1 MLGELMNMMAE
12 MATFDELVAVLE
24 DHIKLYKEGRKNG
37 KDFLTKTCSLILTK
51 SLQESGVN
59 MGSEFERY
67 KESLKESKND
77 SDFEEDSEEDSIP
90 EDMPE
95 DLKELYSKI
104 KRSK

>member
-1 MLGELMNMMAE
+1 MLGELMNIMAE
-12 MATFDELVAVLE
+12 MASFDELVAVLE
-24 DHIKLYKEGRKNG
+24 DHIKMYKEGRKNG

-59 MGSEFERY
+59 MSNEFEKY
-67 KESLKESKND
+67 KKDLKESKND
-77 SDFEEDSEEDSIP
+77 FEEDSIP
-90 EDMPE
+90 ENMPE

>member
-12 MATFDELVAVLE
+12 MASFDELVSVLE
-24 DHIKLYKEGRKNG
+24 DHIKMYKEGRENG

-77 SDFEEDSEEDSIP
+77 SIP

>member
-12 MATFDELVAVLE
+12 MASFDELVAVLE

-77 SDFEEDSEEDSIP
+77 SDSEEDSIP

>member
-1 MLGELMNMMAE
+1 MNLMAE
-12 MATFDELVAVLE
+12 MASFDELVEVLE
-24 DHIKLYKEGRKNG
+24 DHIKMYKEGRENG

-67 KESLKESKND
+67 KQSLKESKN
-77 SDFEEDSEEDSIP
+77 DSEEDSIP

>member
-12 MATFDELVAVLE
+12 MASFDELVAVLE
-24 DHIKLYKEGRKNG
+24 EHIKMYKEGRKNG

-59 MGSEFERY
+59 MDEEYEKY
-67 KESLKESKND
+67 KKGLKESEN
-77 SDFEEDSEEDSIP
+77 DSEEDSIP

-95 DLKELYSKI
+95 DLKELYAKI
-104 KRSK
+104 KESK

>member
-1 MLGELMNMMAE
+1 MNIMAE
-12 MATFDELVAVLE
+12 MASFDELVAVLE
-24 DHIKLYKEGRKNG
+24 DHIKMYKEGRKNG

-59 MGSEFERY
+59 MSNEFEKY
-67 KESLKESKND
+67 KKDLKESKND
-77 SDFEEDSEEDSIP
+77 FEEDSIP
-90 EDMPE
+90 ENMPE

>member
-1 MLGELMNMMAE
+1 MLGELMNLMAE
-12 MATFDELVAVLE
+12 MASFDELVAVLE
-24 DHIKLYKEGRKNG
+24 DHIKMYKEGQKNG

-51 SLQESGVN
+51 TLQESGVN

-77 SDFEEDSEEDSIP
+77 SEEDSLP

-95 DLKELYSKI
+95 DLKELYSRI

>member
-1 MLGELMNMMAE
+1 MLGELMNIMAE
-12 MATFDELVAVLE
+12 MASFDELVEVLE
-24 DHIKLYKEGRKNG
+24 DHIKMYKAGRKNG

-67 KESLKESKND
+67 KKSLKESKN
-77 SDFEEDSEEDSIP
+77 DSEEDSIP

>member
-12 MATFDELVAVLE
+12 IASFDDLVAVLE
-24 DHIKLYKEGRKNG
+24 DHIKMYKEGRKNG

-77 SDFEEDSEEDSIP
+77 SIP

>member
-12 MATFDELVAVLE
+12 MASFDELVSVLE
-24 DHIKLYKEGRKNG
+24 DHIKMYKEGRKNG

-77 SDFEEDSEEDSIP
+77 SIP

-104 KRSK
+104 KRGK